1 MTSTAGKTQA
11 DTQPSDRFLAPDT
24 APTDRIDQLALVEP
38 GQAAW
43 LKRALEIHWPAHLPQ
58 PFIGYDSEAGAFVA
72 EWQSEAA
79 CNTLTIDAE
88 NHRGWYEP
96 WPAREHADLP
106 EELDLDTEE
115 AWRLLSKALMTT
127 RP

>member
-1 MTSTAGKTQA
+1 MTSTAGEMPVAQ
-11 DTQPSDRFLAPDT
+11 QPSDRFLAPET
-24 APTDRIDQLALVEP
+24 PPADRIDQLVLVEP
-38 GQAAW
+38 GQAEW
-43 LKRALEIHWPAHLPQ
+43 LKRVLALHWPARFPQ
-58 PFIGYDSEAGAFVA
+58 PFIGYDSEGGAFVA
-72 EWQSEAA
+72 EWQSEAE
-79 CNTLTIDAE
+79 CNTLTIDAN
-88 NHRGWYEP
+88 NHRGRYDP